1 MLTGHRL
8 KSAEPQGSGVL
19 LHLDGPERS
28 SVAADHVIAGTGF
41 RIDVSRLPFLSQ
53 EILTGLATRVNCP
66 VVNRCG
72 ESSVPGLY
80 FAGAHTM
87 ASLGPGVRFIAGTHY
102 TAAQLA
108 KSVARRARRGRG

>member
-1 MLTGHRL
+1 MLN
-8 KSAEPQGSGVL
+8 
-19 LHLDGPERS
+19 LDGPEPS
-28 SVAADHVIAGTGF
+28 SIVADHVIAGTGF
-41 RIDVSRLPFLSQ
+41 RIDPARLSFLSE

-66 VVNRCG
+66 VVNRSG

-102 TAAQLA
+102 TVAQLA
-108 KSVARRARRGRG
+108 RSVARRARRSRGSARPAAAGASSEPE